1 MFESLLGVR
10 LVLLTGPTVPLPAPV
25 EVVRTLRSVEVTNDA
40 DRGDGF
46 QITFSL
52 SRGPLMDYTL
62 LQSGAVAPFTRVVV
76 AVAFGVVP
84 EVLIDGVVTHHQL
97 APSNEPGGSTLT
109 VTGRDVSLMLD
120 LEEKNEP
127 YPNQPDWLIASQVLG
142 AGAYAPYG
150 LVPAPVPTA
159 DVPLEVERITRQH
172 ETDLRFVQRLAE
184 RNGYVF
190 YVEPVTVGV
199 NTAYWGPENRLG
211 LPQRALSV
219 DLGAATNV
227 KSLHF
232 STDALAPVETAG
244 ALVEPTTKAAI
255 PIPSLPP
262 LRRPPL
268 AAAPLP
274 ARRRTL
280 LREAANRSPAQ
291 AASTAVS
298 ASTRAPDPV
307 TGTGELDNARYGGV
321 LRARRLVG
329 VRGAG
334 LSYDGF
340 YYVRRVTHT
349 LRTGAYTQSFTLS
362 REGTG
367 TLTPVVVP

>member
-10 LVLLTGPTVPLPAPV
+10 LVLLTGTTVPLPASA
-25 EVVRTLRSVEVTNDA
+25 EVMRALKRVEVTSDA
-40 DRGDGF
+40 DQGDGF

-52 SRGPLMDYTL
+52 AKGALMDYTL
-62 LQSGAVAPFTRVVV
+62 LQSGAVAPFTRVVI

-97 APSNEPGGSTLT
+97 APSNEPGQSTLT

-127 YPNQPDWLIASQVLG
+127 YPNQPDWLVVGQRLA
-142 AGAYAPYG
+142 AYAQYG
-150 LVPAPVPTA
+150 IVPAPTPTA
-159 DVPLEVERITRQH
+159 DVPIELERITRQH
-172 ETDLRFVQRLAE
+172 ETDLRFIQRLAE

-190 YVEPVTVGV
+190 YIEPVTLGV

-219 DLGAATNV
+219 DLGPATNV
-227 KSLHF
+227 KALNF
-232 STDALAPVETAG
+232 ATDALAPVETEG
-244 ALVEPTTKAAI
+244 VLVEPITKAAI
-255 PIPSLPP
+255 PIPPLPP
-262 LRRPPL
+262 LRVPPL
-268 AAAPLP
+268 ARTPLP
-274 ARRRTL
+274 ARRKVL
-280 LREAANRSPAQ
+280 MREAANRSPAQ
-291 AASTAVS
+291 AAATAVS
-298 ASTRAPDPV
+298 TSTRAPDPV
-307 TGTGELDNARYGGV
+307 TATGEVDNVRYAGI

-349 LRTGAYTQSFTLS
+349 LGPGHYRQSFTLS